1 MCLAVPA
8 KLIEQD
14 GHQGMVDLHGNRLP
28 VNTMMTPDARSGDWI
43 LIHAGFAIERLD
55 PEEARNTWA
64 LLADVQRT
72 AGEGVAAEHPLQ
84 QHTAAASTAPGGLL

>member
-14 GHQGMVDLHGNRLP
+14 GHHGMVDLHGNRLP
-28 VNTMMTPDARSGDWI
+28 VNTMMTPDAQNGDWI

-55 PEEARNTWA
+55 PEDARKTWA
-64 LLADVQRT
+64 LIADVQRA
-72 AGEGVAAEHPLQ
+72 AGEGEAQEHTPQ
-84 QHTAAASTAPGGLL
+84 QRLAAATPGELL

>member
-14 GHQGMVDLHGNRLP
+14 GQQGIVDLHGNRLR
-28 VNTMMTPDARSGDWI
+28 VNTMMTPEAQTGDWI

-55 PEEARNTWA
+55 PEAARETWA
-64 LLADVQRT
+64 LIKDAEQ
-72 AGEGVAAEHPLQ
+72 AAEDQ
-84 QHTAAASTAPGGLL
+84 AGQSDSVARTNRNNGGIV